1 ASLRSGAAAPSA
13 RTAPSLHDALPI
25 FVSNGG
31 GLAVLATDTLVA
43 RGVRLAELAS
53 ETIAKL
59 DAVLPPTWS
68 RANPVDLIGDAPG
81 ARFEQALRIVLDD
94 PGTDVV
100 LVLHAPT
107 AVASSVDAARAVA
120 RVVSGLGATRAARP
134 SVFTSWIGGAG
145 AEPARRRLRDAGV
158 ATFDTPDDA
167 IAACAHLLRFRRNQ
181 ELLMET
187 PASLPELAPRAEE
200 ARAIIAAALE
210 DGRELLSE

>member
-81 ARFEQALRIVLDD
+81 ARFEDRKSTRLYSSHVKISY
-94 PGTDVV
+94 
-100 LVLHAPT
+100 
-107 AVASSVDAARAVA
+107 AVFC
-120 RVVSGLGATRAARP
+120 LKTK
-134 SVFTSWIGGAG
+134 
-145 AEPARRRLRDAGV
+145 
-158 ATFDTPDDA
+158 
-167 IAACAHLLRFRRNQ
+167 
-181 ELLMET
+181 
-187 PASLPELAPRAEE
+187 
-200 ARAIIAAALE
+200 
-210 DGRELLSE
+210 